1 MNKRI
6 LNVIGVGL
14 FVAGISLGCGTSDT
28 KEVKVSSAE
37 TKVQPIKN
45 EPSYPIAP
53 DFTLKDLNDKNVSLS
68 DYSGKLVFVNF
79 WATWCPP
86 CRAEVPAFI
95 SLYDKYKE
103 QGLEIIGISTD
114 RDGKAVVQSFVEKS
128 NVNYPIVM
136 FDMNVISAYGGI
148 TGIPTTFIVNPEG
161 NIVNKFVG
169 YPGEEAFEKE
179 IQKWL
184 PAKTS

>member
-6 LNVIGVGL
+6 LNVVGAVL
-14 FVAGISLGCGTSDT
+14 LIIGISIGCGESES
-28 KEVKVSSAE
+28 KETNSASE
-37 TKVQPIKN
+37 KTKVQQTEN
-45 EPSYPIAP
+45 ESSYPAAP
-53 DFTLKDLNDKNVSLS
+53 DFTLKDLNGNDLSLS
-68 DYSGKLVFVNF
+68 DYSGKLIFVNF

-95 SLYDKYKE
+95 SLYDKYNE

-114 RDGKAVVQSFVEKS
+114 RDGKEVVQRFVDKS

-161 NIVNKFVG
+161 KIVNKFVG
-169 YPGEEAFEKE
+169 YPGEDAFEKE

-184 PAKTS
+184 PSKNS

>member
-1 MNKRI
+1 MSASNTTRTQSANAPTPPEDRAQ
-6 LNVIGVGL
+6 LEAL
-14 FVAGISLGCGTSDT
+14 RTLG
-28 KEVKVSSAE
+28 
-37 TKVQPIKN
+37 
-45 EPSYPIAP
+45 Y
-53 DFTLKDLNDKNVSLS
+53 DLH
-68 DYSGKLVFVNF
+68 
-79 WATWCPP
+79 
-86 CRAEVPAFI
+86 
-95 SLYDKYKE
+95 DKYKE

-136 FDMNVISAYGGI
+136 FNMDVISAYGGI

-161 NIVNKFVG
+161 KIVNKFVG

-184 PAKTS
+184 PNKAS